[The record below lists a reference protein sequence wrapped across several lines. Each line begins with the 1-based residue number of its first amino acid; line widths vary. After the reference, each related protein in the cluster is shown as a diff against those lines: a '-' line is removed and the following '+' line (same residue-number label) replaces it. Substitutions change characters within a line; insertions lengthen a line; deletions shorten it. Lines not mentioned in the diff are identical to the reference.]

1 MVRAD
6 TAKASAYLYAGAVAG
21 LAGSAKRPFFLHY
34 PVLEPWVRRAV
45 PAMIMLFVA
54 TLATVSFLIGRE
66 ALERTI
72 QDAIGDLEVLAA
84 TATDNFSFSLEKAS
98 QDPAQNLAQ
107 DPAALLERV
116 LPNRTAARGQ
126 NVLVSNEA
134 GEIIAAYPAP
144 NTINGAIHGQLP
156 DRLGPSQ
163 PLTTFAEKAGV
174 LRITLADGTD
184 ALATVRTLKA
194 PFGQIAFV
202 QPISAILTDWRAA
215 TLRFAVILIVTVIVI
230 LTLAWAYFWQAA
242 WAREAAEV
250 CNRMRERM
258 EAALSRGRC
267 GLWDWDLARGR
278 IYWSDSMYEILGLS
292 SETHFMSFGEVNALI
307 HPQDGDLAELAEI
320 VAASSTNAIDYTF
333 RMRGDR
339 GEWIWLRARAELVGT
354 SGTSAAHLVGIA
366 IDISEQQHLAE
377 RTATAD
383 MRLRDALETVSE
395 AFVLW
400 DRENRL
406 VMCNSKFQRFH
417 HLPNEAVTMGMP
429 YAAVMAAGT
438 PPLVQSHIALGGEPE
453 QAGKSCEARTY
464 EARLGD
470 GRWLQINERRT
481 KDGGYVS
488 VGTDI
493 TALKQHQEQLM
504 DSEHRLMATVADL
517 RKSRQILEH
526 QAQELAELAEKYLE
540 QKAEAETANR
550 VKSEFLANMSH
561 ELRTPLNAI
570 IGFSELMGQ
579 ETFGSLGSPRY
590 VDYCNDIR
598 GSGQH
603 LLNVISDVLDMSRL
617 DTGGVR
623 LEKSEFFVAAA
634 IASAVEGV
642 RAWASEKSIAIDAT
656 DLIEA
661 KIHADRLAIE
671 RILEIVLRNAVKFT
685 PERGRIGLRARLVQ
699 GAMNIYVEDNGIGI
713 PSEAL
718 PHLGRPFQQCHSLL
732 DNGFKGSGLGLAI
745 ARSLVDLHGGSL
757 RIRSMPGTGTIV
769 LIHLPKRQLPIADV
783 PPRPRL
789 PRTLPA
795 QQRRLPR
802 PALRSAGNN
811 QAV

>member
-1 MVRAD
+1 MVRAH
-6 TAKASAYLYAGAVAG
+6 TAKASAYPYADAIVG
-21 LAGSAKRPFFLHY
+21 LAGSAKRPIFRHY
-34 PVLEPWVRRAV
+34 MMLEPWVRRAV
-45 PAMIMLFVA
+45 PAMILVFVA
-54 TLATVSFLIGRE
+54 TLAMVSFLIGHE
-66 ALERTI
+66 ALERTL
-72 QDAIGDLEVLAA
+72 QDAIGDLEIFAA
-84 TATDNFSFSLEKAS
+84 AATDNFTYMLEKA
-98 QDPAQNLAQ
+98 AQN
-107 DPAALLERV
+107 PAAVLERV
-116 LPNRTAARGQ
+116 VPPRAAARGQ
-126 NVLVSNEA
+126 SVLVSNEG
-134 GEIIAAYPAP
+134 GEIIAAYPADI
-144 NTINGAIHGQLP
+144 TVHGQLP
-156 DRLGPSQ
+156 DRLGASQ

-202 QPISAILTDWRAA
+202 RPINTILADWHAEA
-215 TLRFAVILIVTVIVI
+215 LRLAVILIATIIVI
-230 LTLAWAYFWQAA
+230 CTLACAYFWQAA
-242 WAREAAEV
+242 RAREADDV
-250 CNRMRERM
+250 CRRIRDRM
-258 EAALSRGRC
+258 EAALRRGRC

-278 IYWSDSMYEILGLS
+278 IYWSDSMYEILGLPA
-292 SETHFMSFGEVNALI
+292 ETHYMSFGEVNALI
-307 HPQDGDLAELAEI
+307 HPQDGNLAELVELI
-320 VAASSTNAIDYTF
+320 AASATNAIDHTF
-333 RMRGDR
+333 RIRSGR
-339 GEWIWLRARAELVGT
+339 GEWIWLRARAELVGDGGKGA
-354 SGTSAAHLVGIA
+354 SHLVGIA
-366 IDISEQQHLAE
+366 IDISEQQALAE

-400 DRENRL
+400 DHENRL

-417 HLPNEAVTMGMP
+417 HLPNEAVTLGTP
-429 YAAVMAAGT
+429 YASVMAAGT
-438 PPLVQSHIALGGEPE
+438 PPLVQSQIALGE
-453 QAGKSCEARTY
+453 QPGQTGKAGEARTY
-464 EARLGD
+464 EARLAD

-493 TALKQHQEQLM
+493 TALKQHEEQLM

-517 RKSRQILEH
+517 RRSRQTLEH
-526 QAQELAELAEKYLE
+526 QAQELVELADKYLE

-598 GSGQH
+598 ASGQH

-617 DTGGVR
+617 DAGGVR
-623 LEKSEFFVAAA
+623 LEKSEFPVAAA
-634 IASAVEGV
+634 IANAVEGV
-642 RAWASEKSIAIDAT
+642 RAWASEKSIAIDAS
-656 DLIEA
+656 DLPDV
-661 KIHADRLAIE
+661 KVHADRLAIE

-685 PERGRIGLRARLVQ
+685 PDHGRINLRARLVQ
-699 GAMNIYVEDNGIGI
+699 GAMNLYIEDNGIGI
-713 PSEAL
+713 PTDAL
-718 PHLGRPFQQCHSLL
+718 PHLGRPFEQCHNML
-732 DNGFKGSGLGLAI
+732 DNGLKGSGLGLAI

-757 RIRSMPGTGTIV
+757 RIRSLPGTGTIV
-769 LIHLPKRQLPIADV
+769 LIHLPKRQMPIVDV
-783 PPRPRL
+783 PPRQKPSRNL
-789 PRTLPA
+789 PQ

-802 PALRSAGNN
+802 AALRSAGNN

>member
-6 TAKASAYLYAGAVAG
+6 TAKASAYLYADAGRG
-21 LAGSAKRPFFLHY
+21 LAGSAKRPLFLHY
-34 PVLEPWVRRAV
+34 RVLEPWVRRAV

-72 QDAIGDLEVLAA
+72 QDATGDLEVFSA
-84 TATDNFSFSLEKAS
+84 TATDNFNLTLERAS
-98 QDPAQNLAQ
+98 QDPV
-107 DPAALLERV
+107 AALERV
-116 LPNRTAARGQ
+116 LPNRAAARAP

-134 GEIIAAYPAP
+134 GEIIAAYPAQSA
-144 NTINGAIHGQLP
+144 IIGAIHGQLP

-184 ALATVRTLKA
+184 ALATVRTLKP
-194 PFGQIAFV
+194 PFGQIAFM
-202 QPISAILTDWRAA
+202 QPIGAILSDWRAA
-215 TLRFAVILIVTVIVI
+215 TLRIAIILMATVIVI
-230 LTLAWAYFWQAA
+230 FTLAWAYFWQAA
-242 WAREAAEV
+242 RAREAGEV
-250 CNRMRERM
+250 CTKLRERM

-278 IYWSDSMYEILGLS
+278 IYWSDSMYEILGLAA
-292 SETHFMSFGEVNALI
+292 ETHFMSFGEVNALI
-307 HPQDGDLAELAEI
+307 HPQDGDLAELVEVI
-320 VAASSTNAIDYTF
+320 TAAATNTVDHTF
-333 RMRGDR
+333 RIRSGRGD
-339 GEWIWLRARAELVGT
+339 WIWLRARAELVCE
-354 SGTSAAHLVGIA
+354 SGKSDSHLVGIA
-366 IDISEQQHLAE
+366 IDISEQQNLAE
-377 RTATAD
+377 RTAKAD
-383 MRLRDALETVSE
+383 MRLRDALEAVSE

-400 DRENRL
+400 DHENRL

-417 HLPNEAVTMGMP
+417 HLPNDAVTRGMP

-438 PPLVQSHIALGGEPE
+438 PPLVQSHIAHGGEPE
-453 QAGKSCEARTY
+453 QAGKAREARTY
-464 EARLGD
+464 EALLAD

-517 RKSRQILEH
+517 RKSRQTLEH

-540 QKAEAETANR
+540 QKAEAEAANR

-590 VDYCNDIR
+590 VDYCRDIR
-598 GSGQH
+598 ASGQH
-603 LLNVISDVLDMSRL
+603 LLDVISDVLDMSRL
-617 DTGGVR
+617 DAGGVR
-623 LEKSEFFVAAA
+623 LEKSEFSVAAA
-634 IASAVEGV
+634 IANAVGGV
-642 RAWASEKSIAIDAT
+642 RTWASEKSIAIDAT

-661 KIHADRLAIE
+661 KIHADRRAIE

-685 PERGRIGLRARLVQ
+685 PERGRIALRARLAQ
-699 GAMNIYVEDNGIGI
+699 GAMNIYVEDSGIGI
-713 PSEAL
+713 PAEAL
-718 PHLGRPFQQCHSLL
+718 PHLGRPFEQCHGML
-732 DNGFKGSGLGLAI
+732 DDGLKGFGLGLAI
-745 ARSLVDLHGGSL
+745 ARSLVELHGGSL

-783 PPRPRL
+783 APRPRP
-789 PRTLPA
+789 PRNLPA

-802 PALRSAGNN
+802 PALQSAGNN